1 MQSKIRLFF
10 DHWLIFV
17 RKERYQSLSVM
28 NGIISLIERIS
39 FREKMSNSL
48 LKDDGNV
55 MRISFQNRT
64 SSLFQSTQMIDR
76 INHKMNLNS
85 LQMFAIIAILFF
97 GQPSILSLCRCDS
110 KSFLSIDWRQLIIS
124 ILLEHSFLIESI
136 YELSNSKR
144 IYW

>member
-110 KSFLSIDWRQLIIS
+110 KFFLSIDWRQLIIS

-136 YELSNSKR
+136 YKLSNSKR